1 MLNVNNDY
9 GNTNADGF
17 TSQAKKLGGE
27 IVISRNFVDGT
38 KDFKA
43 LLTTVK
49 EKNPQAIYVGSYYNE
64 ASQICVQARQLG
76 ISVPIFGDDGFDS
89 PKFLELGGK
98 SVEGVQFTTPFFREE
113 PRPIVQEFIKAYKE
127 KFNKEPDMLSA
138 QSYDSVLVLA
148 DAIKRANS
156 TDKEAIR
163 KALSATKGFEGVT
176 GKFSFDDKNEVI
188 KPVIITKVENGKFT
202 YVKSQ
207 EYK

>member
-1 MLNVNNDY
+1 M
-9 GNTNADGF
+9 
-17 TSQAKKLGGE
+17 
-27 IVISRNFVDGT
+27 
-38 KDFKA
+38 
-43 LLTTVK
+43 
-49 EKNPQAIYVGSYYNE
+49 
-64 ASQICVQARQLG
+64 
-76 ISVPIFGDDGFDS
+76 
-89 PKFLELGGK
+89 ELGGK